1 MNNTKEKLIEAAR
14 VAQAQPTTFWKDVE
28 HRMHVRD
35 KSKQSKV
42 EVQPRP
48 IRKN

>member
-28 HRMHVRD
+28 HRMNVRE
-35 KSKQSKV
+35 KSKQPKV
-42 EVQPRP
+42 EARP
-48 IRKN
+48 LRKN